1 MRVFQIYL
9 LRGGEILS
17 NIDVKQYEF
26 NELSRKSD
34 IKSAIESMLFVS
46 GEPLALRELSNNL
59 ELKEKNVEEI
69 LSEMANEY
77 EDKSRGIRLISINGE
92 YQLVTKSE
100 NSDFVQKLLKKN
112 KKHSLSQASIES
124 LAIIAYKQPITR
136 IDIDEIRGVKSE
148 SAIARLIERG
158 LIKDIGRLEVPGRPI
173 LYGTTD
179 EFLRQFGLKTIK
191 ELPSLD
197 LYSDEETQSSIDLL
211 NKAIEDMEPEVD
223 DFENNDN
230 ENNIEEDVAE
240 EMNEAAIDEDK

>member
-1 MRVFQIYL
+1 M
-9 LRGGEILS
+9 S

-77 EDKSRGIRLISINGE
+77 EDKSRGIRLISINGA

-158 LIKDIGRLEVPGRPI
+158 EIKDIGRLEVPGRPI

-230 ENNIEEDVAE
+230 ENNIEEEVAE

>member
-1 MRVFQIYL
+1 M
-9 LRGGEILS
+9 S

-77 EDKSRGIRLISINGE
+77 EDKSRGIRLISINGA

-230 ENNIEEDVAE
+230 ENNIEEEVAE

>member
-1 MRVFQIYL
+1 MFIKMRVLEIYL
-9 LRGGEILS
+9 SRGGEIVS

-26 NELSRKSD
+26 KELSRKSS

-77 EDKSRGIRLISINGE
+77 EDKSRGIRLISINGA

-124 LAIIAYKQPITR
+124 LAIIAYKQPITKAE
-136 IDIDEIRGVKSE
+136 IEEIRGVNSDKIIKQLLTRSL
-148 SAIARLIERG
+148 IAELG
-158 LIKDIGRLEVPGRPI
+158 HKDTVGRPI

-179 EFLRQFGLKTIK
+179 EFLRSAGVESIEALHQ
-191 ELPSLD
+191 EVS
-197 LYSDEETQSSIDLL
+197 ET
-211 NKAIEDMEPEVD
+211 EG
-223 DFENNDN
+223 
-230 ENNIEEDVAE
+230 
-240 EMNEAAIDEDK
+240 